1 MTDGKTRYFHRL
13 QKFAMNRMASPS
25 ALEQDSLSYWR
36 VRILFTII
44 FSGLLISLFV
54 FVPLIAM
61 VIKHNLWTLLLFDVA
76 VWLIGISL
84 LLASRPRYEIRAAI
98 TLFMF
103 YILGLGIII
112 FVGPLSGGPAF
123 IFAFAVLVGVLLGS
137 KAAIKALILNALT
150 LAIIGWT
157 FNAGLFDQAF
167 PFFNSIENMLTA
179 GASFM
184 FLNTVA
190 AMSVAVLVKGL
201 NFAHQKE
208 KELAINLN
216 NEQLRLIKIKNEL
229 ESEVEER
236 KHTTDALSESE
247 ATLKS
252 IFRAAPT
259 GIGMVSNRILDR
271 VNERLCEMVGY
282 SPEELVGQ
290 SARILYPSEDEF
302 QRVGKGKYKQIKER
316 GTGTVETRWQCKDG
330 SIIDVLLSSTPI
342 DADKPTEGVTFT
354 ALDITDRKRA
364 EEALRKSNERFRVLF
379 DNAPDPIYINKM
391 DGTLLDGNQAAEKL
405 LGYKKEEL
413 IGKKFLDI
421 GILSGQDLNKALNL
435 MEQNQKGNSTGPDEF
450 TLYRK
455 DYTPVCVEVLTHPL
469 EIGGE
474 KLVLGVARNVTDRK
488 QAEEALQLSEE
499 KFSKA
504 FQTSPVWVD
513 ITTISED
520 RFLEVNDT
528 FTKISGFAR
537 KEAIGRT
544 SLDLGF
550 WLNPETER
558 ERALQIFNKQGYFR
572 NLETKMR
579 FKDGKGHTMLWSA
592 DPIKFEGQ
600 DCFINVLT
608 DITETKIIQEEKAAL
623 ESQLQ
628 QAQKMEAIGTL
639 AGGIAH
645 DFNNILSAV
654 IGYTELSLIEAEK
667 ESVLYENLQEI
678 FQASNRAKNLVKQIL
693 TFSRQAKQERK
704 PVQVK
709 LICKEAIKFLRASIP
724 TSIKIIQKIES
735 DSLVMAD
742 PTQIHQVLMNL
753 CTNAGH
759 AMGEKGGVLEIK
771 LTDSKLAVDLSA
783 KFPEL
788 KPGPYIELTV
798 SDTGHGIPADITDRI
813 FDPFFTTKGQG
824 EGTGMGLSVVHGI
837 VGSCGGAITVSSEPG
852 KGTTFNIFLPAV
864 KRDTTQPL
872 ITEDSIANGT
882 ESILFVDDES
892 VLVNLGKRM
901 LESLGYKVTTR
912 TSSIEALELFKA
924 KPDSF
929 DLVITDMTMPNMTGD
944 RLASELIRI
953 KPEIPIIICSG
964 YRAHI
969 NQKQALTMGIR
980 AFISKPVLKGDIA
993 KAIRKVL
1000 G

>member
-1 MTDGKTRYFHRL
+1 MKMTDGKTRYFHRL

-342 DADKPTEGVTFT
+342 DA
-354 ALDITDRKRA
+354 
-364 EEALRKSNERFRVLF
+364 
-379 DNAPDPIYINKM
+379 
-391 DGTLLDGNQAAEKL
+391 
-405 LGYKKEEL
+405 
-413 IGKKFLDI
+413 
-421 GILSGQDLNKALNL
+421 
-435 MEQNQKGNSTGPDEF
+435 
-450 TLYRK
+450 
-455 DYTPVCVEVLTHPL
+455 
-469 EIGGE
+469 
-474 KLVLGVARNVTDRK
+474 
-488 QAEEALQLSEE
+488 
-499 KFSKA
+499 
-504 FQTSPVWVD
+504 
-513 ITTISED
+513 
-520 RFLEVNDT
+520 
-528 FTKISGFAR
+528 
-537 KEAIGRT
+537 
-544 SLDLGF
+544 
-550 WLNPETER
+550 
-558 ERALQIFNKQGYFR
+558 
-572 NLETKMR
+572 
-579 FKDGKGHTMLWSA
+579 
-592 DPIKFEGQ
+592 
-600 DCFINVLT
+600 
-608 DITETKIIQEEKAAL
+608 
-623 ESQLQ
+623 
-628 QAQKMEAIGTL
+628 
-639 AGGIAH
+639 
-645 DFNNILSAV
+645 
-654 IGYTELSLIEAEK
+654 
-667 ESVLYENLQEI
+667 
-678 FQASNRAKNLVKQIL
+678 
-693 TFSRQAKQERK
+693 
-704 PVQVK
+704 
-709 LICKEAIKFLRASIP
+709 
-724 TSIKIIQKIES
+724 
-735 DSLVMAD
+735 
-742 PTQIHQVLMNL
+742 
-753 CTNAGH
+753 
-759 AMGEKGGVLEIK
+759 
-771 LTDSKLAVDLSA
+771 
-783 KFPEL
+783 
-788 KPGPYIELTV
+788 
-798 SDTGHGIPADITDRI
+798 
-813 FDPFFTTKGQG
+813 
-824 EGTGMGLSVVHGI
+824 
-837 VGSCGGAITVSSEPG
+837 
-852 KGTTFNIFLPAV
+852 
-864 KRDTTQPL
+864 
-872 ITEDSIANGT
+872 
-882 ESILFVDDES
+882 
-892 VLVNLGKRM
+892 
-901 LESLGYKVTTR
+901 
-912 TSSIEALELFKA
+912 
-924 KPDSF
+924 
-929 DLVITDMTMPNMTGD
+929 
-944 RLASELIRI
+944 
-953 KPEIPIIICSG
+953 
-964 YRAHI
+964 I
-969 NQKQALTMGIR
+969 NQQRG
-980 AFISKPVLKGDIA
+980 
-993 KAIRKVL
+993 
-1000 G
+1000 